1 MAMQLALQQYK
12 VNVIK
17 IMAHP
22 LQLQILE
29 LLCEGPK
36 GINEHQSLL
45 RLALFIQCKIL
56 FYVICSSHPKIC
68 LTTR

>member
-1 MAMQLALQQYK
+1 MQLALQQYK
-12 VNVIK
+12 VNIIK

-36 GINEHQSLL
+36 GINEHQSRL
-45 RLALFIQCKIL
+45 RLALYIAG
-56 FYVICSSHPKIC
+56 SSFM
-68 LTTR
+68 